1 MLLMEVFS
9 ECIQSCVKKGKLD
22 TLVLIIERCK
32 AMDQTIA
39 LCPPW
44 SVCNY
49 IVEIVMQDD
58 NSKLAFYEFMVKWIA
73 RGEMARPPV
82 HLSMDERLVLLA
94 FGIAGR
100 TFSST
105 LLDASWAIVRRSLR
119 QKNTPSPASYICS
132 SLAGQFIE
140 GL

>member
-1 MLLMEVFS
+1 
-9 ECIQSCVKKGKLD
+9 
-22 TLVLIIERCK
+22 
-32 AMDQTIA
+32 MDQNIA

-49 IVEIVMQDD
+49 IVEIVMQDH
-58 NSKLAFYEFMVKWIA
+58 NSKLAFYALEFMVKWIA

-82 HLSMDERLVLLA
+82 HLSMDEGLVLSAL
-94 FGIAGR
+94 GIAGR
-100 TFSST
+100 IFSST

-132 SLAGQFIE
+132 SLAGQFTE
-140 GL
+140 DL